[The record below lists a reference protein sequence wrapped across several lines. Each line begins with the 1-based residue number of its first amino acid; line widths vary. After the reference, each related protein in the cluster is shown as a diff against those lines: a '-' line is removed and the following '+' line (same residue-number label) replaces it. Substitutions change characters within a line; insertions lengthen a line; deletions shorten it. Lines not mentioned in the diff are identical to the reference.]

1 MRLFNS
7 LFFVAVFFLSATVSA
22 QDETES
28 TKREPGHYNTNRF
41 KQLYEEFSTP
51 NMFRTA
57 SGAPGPSYY
66 QQQAD
71 YVMDIELG

>member
-7 LFFVAVFFLSATVSA
+7 LLLTALFLLAGAVSA
-22 QDETES
+22 QDETDS
-28 TKREPGHYNTNRF
+28 QKREPGHYNTNRF

-57 SGAPGPSYY
+57 SGAPGPS
-66 QQQAD
+66 
-71 YVMDIELG
+71 